1 MGKQQFLTEVPFS
14 LIVQFRTRAGKDLE
28 KGQLVSILGFAGHV
42 VSVMTAQLCCS
53 MKAAL
58 DINKGVAVCQ

>member
-14 LIVQFRTRAGKDLE
+14 LIVRFRTRAGKDLE

-42 VSVMTAQLCCS
+42 VSVMS
-53 MKAAL
+53 
-58 DINKGVAVCQ
+58 